1 MTVGIEFRLDCIRR
15 HAFVARRAGAD
26 EPKVVQKRAAEG
38 GMEEMVGQRVA
49 LCVLPELCL
58 ASVVEAHGKAS
69 GIGIGSELVHE
80 PAVDLLLLVIKAVKQ
95 VTRCLAYRNESV
107 DIEGLIRQILR
118 KATIDFGLVTC
129 ALQHAWQKRIGVPI
143 RIELNLG
150 RSGGG
155 NAVGIREETEQI
167 IEAVIL
173 EIDDDDVLDIAELR
187 G

>member
-1 MTVGIEFRLDCIRR
+1 MSFEPLSRFPKGSSLGWFGRFLGKRR
-15 HAFVARRAGAD
+15 SISAWLPARFN
-26 EPKVVQKRAAEG
+26 
-38 GMEEMVGQRVA
+38 
-49 LCVLPELCL
+49 
-58 ASVVEAHGKAS
+58 
-69 GIGIGSELVHE
+69 
-80 PAVDLLLLVIKAVKQ
+80 
-95 VTRCLAYRNESV
+95 TR
-107 DIEGLIRQILR
+107 
-118 KATIDFGLVTC
+118 
-129 ALQHAWQKRIGVPI
+129 QKRIGVPI

>member
-1 MTVGIEFRLDCIRR
+1 MTIDFDQIGLCSISRSHVLRALI
-15 HAFVARRAGAD
+15 AFSQGF
-26 EPKVVQKRAAEG
+26 EP
-38 GMEEMVGQRVA
+38 
-49 LCVLPELCL
+49 
-58 ASVVEAHGKAS
+58 
-69 GIGIGSELVHE
+69 
-80 PAVDLLLLVIKAVKQ
+80 
-95 VTRCLAYRNESV
+95 
-107 DIEGLIRQILR
+107 GLGRQIFR

-129 ALQHAWQKRIGVPI
+129 AFQHARRKRIGVPI

>member
-1 MTVGIEFRLDCIRR
+1 M
-15 HAFVARRAGAD
+15 
-26 EPKVVQKRAAEG
+26 
-38 GMEEMVGQRVA
+38 
-49 LCVLPELCL
+49 
-58 ASVVEAHGKAS
+58 
-69 GIGIGSELVHE
+69 
-80 PAVDLLLLVIKAVKQ
+80 LLLVIKAVKQ

-107 DIEGLIRQILR
+107 DIEGLVRQIFR

-129 ALQHAWQKRIGVPI
+129 AFQHARQKRIGVPV